1 MLIGEGFLV
10 MIGCFVGSELIGDSY
25 IRSGTYLFTDGSAL
39 CRTAALPPDKWMGCN
54 SSRLLGIF

>member
-1 MLIGEGFLV
+1 
-10 MIGCFVGSELIGDSY
+10 MIGCSVGSELIDDSY

-39 CRTAALPPDKWMGCN
+39 CSTAALPPDKWMGYN